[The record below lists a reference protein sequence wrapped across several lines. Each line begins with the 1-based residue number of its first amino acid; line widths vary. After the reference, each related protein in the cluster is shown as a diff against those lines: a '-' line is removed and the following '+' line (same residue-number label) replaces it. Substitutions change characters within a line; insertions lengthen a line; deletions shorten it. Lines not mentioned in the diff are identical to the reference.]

1 MEVIE
6 QKRQALMKE
15 NLLIQMMDAQRTHVN
30 DELIKIPYLPLMLTF
45 FALFLDCLSSC
56 LTSFVVYL
64 LVCVAGLLHVI

>member
-30 DELIKIPYLPLMLTF
+30 DELIKILFDGRDYMVVSYLMFGVGPKKRSIIL
-45 FALFLDCLSSC
+45 
-56 LTSFVVYL
+56 
-64 LVCVAGLLHVI
+64 